1 MNFKLKRL
9 IELAIIVVIIAA
21 ISAIMVV
28 CKCNVKTDMEITE
41 SSNVETVETVETIEN
56 KTTKSTEPTETTI
69 VEETEVVTEPTIEE
83 TIENVVEQTEPEKE
97 NDEPIV
103 KDEPTFYLSDY
114 ERRVVECMVMGESGN
129 QPYDGQVLVAQC
141 ILNACLKDGLQP
153 LEVRTRYKYSG
164 WHNNPSDSVKEAVS
178 AVFDDG
184 YKVTDEFILYFY
196 APKYCNSKW
205 HESQR
210 FVIEVGGH
218 RFFAEW

>member
-1 MNFKLKRL
+1 MIITAVVFAMVFVGCDNKSETFVEPDNDVK
-9 IELAIIVVIIAA
+9 IEV
-21 ISAIMVV
+21 
-28 CKCNVKTDMEITE
+28 EYG
-41 SSNVETVETVETIEN
+41 SNETIEDV
-56 KTTKSTEPTETTI
+56 KDDEVTKPTATEEI
-69 VEETEVVTEPTIEE
+69 MEETKPKETLEEPKQ
-83 TIENVVEQTEPEKE
+83 EQEQEQPK
-97 NDEPIV
+97 
-103 KDEPTFYLSDY
+103 KFFYLSDY

-153 LEVRTRYKYSG
+153 SEVRTRYKYSG